1 MAYQNYQGQR
11 SQGSLPRREGRG
23 GSVALFPGT
32 FDPFTIG
39 HDALVH
45 RALDIV
51 DELYI
56 AIGINTEK
64 RTMLTLEE
72 RIGRIAVLYQAEPRI
87 HVVSYEGLTTDF
99 AQSIGAKF
107 IIRGVRNA
115 IDFEYE
121 RNIADINRMLT
132 GIDTLL
138 LISEPQH
145 AAISSS
151 MVRELAHF
159 GKDISKYI
167 P

>member
-1 MAYQNYQGQR
+1 M
-11 SQGSLPRREGRG
+11 SI
-23 GSVALFPGT
+23 ALFPGT

-39 HDALVH
+39 HDALVR
-45 RALDIV
+45 RALNIV

-64 RTMLTLEE
+64 RTMLSLDERME
-72 RIGRIAVLYQAEPRI
+72 RIAALYKEEPRI

-107 IIRGVRNA
+107 ILRGVRSS

-138 LISEPQH
+138 LISEPQY

-159 GKDISKYI
+159 GKDITPYL

>member
-1 MAYQNYQGQR
+1 MRTAI
-11 SQGSLPRREGRG
+11 
-23 GSVALFPGT
+23 FPGT

-39 HDALVH
+39 HDALVR
-45 RALDIV
+45 RALNLV

-64 RTMLTLEE
+64 RTMLTLDE
-72 RIGRIAVLYQAEPRI
+72 RIARVKDLYKDEPRV

-99 AQSIGAKF
+99 AQSIGAQF
-107 IIRGVRNA
+107 IIRGVRNT

-121 RNIADINRMLT
+121 RNIADVNRMLT
-132 GIDTLL
+132 GIETVL
-138 LISEPQH
+138 LISEPEY

-151 MVRELAHF
+151 VVRELAHF
-159 GKDISKYI
+159 GKDVSKYL

>member
-1 MAYQNYQGQR
+1 MGRMKLTTHN
-11 SQGSLPRREGRG
+11 SQLTTRTGL
-23 GSVALFPGT
+23 LPGT

-39 HDALVH
+39 HDALVR
-45 RALDIV
+45 RAQNIV

-64 RTMLTLEE
+64 HTLFSLEE
-72 RIGRIAVLYQAEPRI
+72 RMERIAALYKDEPRI

-99 AQSIGAKF
+99 AQSIGAQF
-107 IIRGVRNA
+107 IVRGVRSA

-121 RNIADINRMLT
+121 RNIADVNRMLT

-138 LISEPQH
+138 LISEPQY

-159 GKDISKYI
+159 GKDIRSYL

>member
-1 MAYQNYQGQR
+1 MRTAI
-11 SQGSLPRREGRG
+11 
-23 GSVALFPGT
+23 FPGT

-39 HDALVH
+39 HDALVR
-45 RALDIV
+45 RALDLV

-64 RTMLTLEE
+64 RTLLSLEE
-72 RIGRIAVLYQAEPRI
+72 RIERITTLYGDEPRI

-99 AQSIGAKF
+99 AQSVGAKF
-107 IIRGVRNA
+107 IIRGVRNT

-121 RNIADINRMLT
+121 KNIADINRMLT

-159 GKDISKYI
+159 GKDISKYL

>member
-1 MAYQNYQGQR
+1 MSTAI
-11 SQGSLPRREGRG
+11 
-23 GSVALFPGT
+23 FPGT

-39 HDALVH
+39 HDALVR
-45 RALDIV
+45 RALNIV
-51 DELYI
+51 DELFI

-64 RTMLTLEE
+64 RTMLSLEE
-72 RIGRIAVLYQAEPRI
+72 RMERIAMLYKDEPRI

-99 AQSIGAKF
+99 AQSIGVQF
-107 IIRGVRNA
+107 IVRGVRSA

-121 RNIADINRMLT
+121 RNIADVNRMLT

-138 LISEPQH
+138 LISEPQY

-159 GKDISKYI
+159 GKDIRSYL